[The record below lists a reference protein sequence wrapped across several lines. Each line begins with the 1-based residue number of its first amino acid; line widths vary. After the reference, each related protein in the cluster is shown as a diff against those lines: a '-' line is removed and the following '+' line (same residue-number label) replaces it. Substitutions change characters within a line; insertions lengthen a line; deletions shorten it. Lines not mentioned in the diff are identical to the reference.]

1 MNDEIISVWF
11 KDLLN
16 EYQTKD
22 LNLFIIDMTSEWVFE
37 MFEKQSWYSRDCSL
51 LDCNN
56 YEFTT

>member
-16 EYQTKD
+16 EYHTKD
-22 LNLFIIDMTSEWVFE
+22 LNLFINDMTSEWIGE
-37 MFEKQSWYSRDCSL
+37 MCEKQSWYSKDCSL
-51 LDCNN
+51 LDYND